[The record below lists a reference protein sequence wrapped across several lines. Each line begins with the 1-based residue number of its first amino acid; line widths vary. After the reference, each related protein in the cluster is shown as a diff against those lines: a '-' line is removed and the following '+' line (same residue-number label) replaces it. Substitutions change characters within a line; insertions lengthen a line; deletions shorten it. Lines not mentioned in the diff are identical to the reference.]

1 MVWRLYRLSP
11 TLAYHIGAWGRRE
24 YLKAAQRA
32 AST

>member
-11 TLAYHIGAWGRRE
+11 TLAYHIGDWGRRE

-32 AST
+32 APT

>member
-11 TLAYHIGAWGRRE
+11 TLAYYVGAWGRRE
-24 YLKAAQRA
+24 YLKAAQRT